1 MWVIRFMHGAIFILI
16 IWKLNALYVTL
27 ETKLTTEA
35 TISKFGSGVLYSIR
49 MKMAIIK
56 SAMVKAF
63 I

>member
-27 ETKLTTEA
+27 QKKLQKLQ
-35 TISKFGSGVLYSIR
+35 SPNGSGVLYSIR

-56 SAMVKAF
+56 SVMIKAF
-63 I
+63 V